1 MCVCVCVCV
10 LVCDCMCVLSDVYV
24 PRDATFRATT
34 SINVWCIMRGKKD
47 REDHLLV
54 PEEEWI
60 EKKLRLFFVRRT
72 QVVFA

>member
-1 MCVCVCVCV
+1 
-10 LVCDCMCVLSDVYV
+10 VYV

-34 SINVWCIMRGKKD
+34 SVNVWGIMRDKKD

-54 PEEEWI
+54 LEEECI
-60 EKKLRLFFVRRT
+60 EKKLRLCFVRRT